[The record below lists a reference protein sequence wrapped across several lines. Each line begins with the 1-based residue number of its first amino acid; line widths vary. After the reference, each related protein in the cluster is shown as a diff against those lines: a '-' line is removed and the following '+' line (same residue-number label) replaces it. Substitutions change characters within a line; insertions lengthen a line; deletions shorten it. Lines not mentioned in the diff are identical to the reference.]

1 MLQGSP
7 HLQQHTEPM
16 DIFLSSY
23 HILGLSHLLVSTIAV
38 LIVFVVQQ
46 VSGKRSHWLDI
57 TSNNFIQVFKLL

>member
-7 HLQQHTEPM
+7 HFQQPTEPM
-16 DIFLSSY
+16 DIFLRSY

-57 TSNNFIQVFKLL
+57 ASNNFIQVFKFL